1 MKTTQCKVL
10 GLVIALG
17 AGAATA
23 QVPYVQGPYGW
34 DPGGGGPG
42 YFGGPMGPA
51 SRIWLDVETE
61 VARDVFVV
69 AIRYAGITPEE
80 LKLAQD
86 GRDLR
91 IYVDR
96 STQQVG
102 PYGRM
107 FGGSWMS
114 RNVSLPADADPSQMQ
129 RQEGPGFVMLLIPRR
144 MMGPR
149 W

>member
-23 QVPYVQGPYGW
+23 QVPYVQGPDGW
-34 DPGGGGPG
+34 GPGGGGPG
-42 YFGGPMGPA
+42 YFGGQMGPA